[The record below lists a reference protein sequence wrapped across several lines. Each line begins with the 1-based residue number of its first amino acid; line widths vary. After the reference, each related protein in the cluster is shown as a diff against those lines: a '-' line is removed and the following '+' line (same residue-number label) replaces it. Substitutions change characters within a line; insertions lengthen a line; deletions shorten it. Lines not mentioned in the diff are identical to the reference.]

1 MAAAA
6 LAAVDEIHFVPRA
19 TDSGAKAAATAP
31 GAFVDPNN
39 EWLRRPHYFA
49 KMDPKKIQWI
59 FECKGD
65 YVNPRAQYP
74 GIDAYRLPVLGPL
87 LKIWPLIYPYGHD
100 KANYGKAGSEK
111 MQQYAAEDPTKASY
125 KATQFV
131 EAWDEHLADEHGN
144 DRHGMALVEWL
155 RQVGESFREAVW
167 ANDDAREYVIR
178 KYNAIAIDALKARI
192 KKINADKAAKKPL
205 SEEDAKLAKTREKDL
220 EKLCPGPEEVKA
232 AYFDAVVKNSVL
244 QKVDD
249 KGIDRYSIFTQGSVF
264 RPMTAKMRAATLA
277 RGVVHPNKF
286 VAEMFN
292 KRDTKA
298 ADGVTIRAPFG
309 YHFNDVP
316 LVKMA
321 NGETVPFSKRKL
333 VLTTGSIATEE
344 WVIDPYVCNKD
355 GLPGFNL
362 VPITVYLFRPKRM
375 GESDPTENLR
385 GLTFVGAED
394 VPIPEETTAGDDDGP
409 VLQNKDEPMATA
421 APAAAV
427 AAAPEVGQKR
437 KAAEESEAR
446 KRLSATEA
454 AELEAA
460 AAAVAADIER
470 EAKEHEDKPMVQQEF
485 QPDEET
491 VVVSP
496 AALVEE
502 DAELPPA
509 PAPPVAHKKKF
520 KKAL

>member
-1 MAAAA
+1 MAHS
-6 LAAVDEIHFVPRA
+6 DEIHFVPRA
-19 TDSGAKAAATAP
+19 TDSGAQAAAP
-31 GAFVDPNN
+31 GAFVDPNQ

-49 KMDPKKIQWI
+49 KMDPKKIQWV
-59 FECKGD
+59 FERKGD
-65 YVNPRAQYP
+65 YINPRAQYP

-100 KANYGKAGSEK
+100 KANYAKAGSEK
-111 MQQYAAEDPTKASY
+111 MQQYAADDYTKASY

-131 EAWDEHLADEHGN
+131 EAWDEHLADENGN
-144 DRHGMALVEWL
+144 DRHGVAMVEWL
-155 RQVGESFREAVW
+155 RQVGESLREAAW

-178 KYNAIAIDALKARI
+178 KYNAIAIDELKARI

-220 EKLCPGPEEVKA
+220 EKLCPPEEEIKA
-232 AYFDAVVKNSVL
+232 AYFDRVVKNSVL

-264 RPMTAKMRAATLA
+264 RPMTAKMRTATLA

-298 ADGVTIRAPFG
+298 ADGVTIKAPHG

-321 NGETVPFSKRKL
+321 TGETVAFSKRKL
-333 VLTTGSIATEE
+333 VLTTGSVATQE
-344 WVIDPYVCNKD
+344 WVLDPYVCNKD

-375 GESDPTENLR
+375 GESDPTDNLR

-394 VPIPEETTAGDDDGP
+394 VPIPEETTAEDDGP
-409 VLQNKDEPMATA
+409 VTQTKDDPAPP
-421 APAAAV
+421 PAAA
-427 AAAPEVGQKR
+427 AAVEVGQKR
-437 KAAEESEAR
+437 KAAEESEAK
-446 KRLSATEA
+446 KRLSAAEA
-454 AELEAA
+454 AEFEAA
-460 AAAVAADIER
+460 AAAAVADIER
-470 EAKEHEDKPMVQQEF
+470 EAKEQEDVPLVQQED
-485 QPDEET
+485 PVGHADEEA
-491 VVVSP
+491 VVMSP
-496 AALVEE
+496 SLVKEEEE
-502 DAELPPA
+502 DMPPA
-509 PAPPVAHKKKF
+509 PAPAAHKKKF
-520 KKAL
+520 KKAQ